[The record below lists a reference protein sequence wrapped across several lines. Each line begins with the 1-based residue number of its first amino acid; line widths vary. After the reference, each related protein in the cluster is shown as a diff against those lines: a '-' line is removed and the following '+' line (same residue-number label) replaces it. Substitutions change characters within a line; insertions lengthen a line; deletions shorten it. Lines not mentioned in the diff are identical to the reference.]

1 VQLRTIFSLFFS
13 RVFAAFTGA
22 FTAAFI
28 ASFGGLNTVDAARAP
43 SEEPASE
50 PFARVNVEAPK
61 VLLLGKI
68 QHASVAITLRQG
80 ARVLEVSA
88 RSEGVGVGL
97 PLARKW
103 RFVDLKS
110 GNAAVFKVPYQLT
123 RKFNKGALHFD
134 IKTVGFDPNIR
145 ASAQHQTATLRL
157 SR

>member
-1 VQLRTIFSLFFS
+1 MWSIRLCIFIT
-13 RVFAAFTGA
+13 FAAV
-22 FTAAFI
+22 TAGHFP
-28 ASFGGLNTVDAARAP
+28 LVEAARAP
-43 SEEPASE
+43 AEEATSE
-50 PFARVNVEAPK
+50 PFAHVNVEAPTEF
-61 VLLLGKI
+61 LLGKI
-68 QHASVAITLRQG
+68 QHAKVAITLAQG

-88 RSEGVGVGL
+88 RSEGDGVGL

-134 IKTVGFDPNIR
+134 IKTVGVDPKKR
-145 ASAQHQTATLRL
+145 APAQHQTATLRL